1 MAAPVIVASTSGD
14 TSAGAALT
22 VTVAAP
28 PTGAVATDLL
38 LAFVYGRVSTGP
50 IIAPAGWT
58 AAGAQVATSTV
69 QGRLYF
75 GLLSEVGPGPYVF
88 TIADGTRHGAVHMIA
103 LRSSPAGT
111 PLRIAGYAAQAYP
124 SAGFTYPAPA
134 IVMDAIPAGYQLI
147 ASVSLGRA
155 GAVGLAGPAGYTLQ
169 VSTNVGA
176 SSPGNQSQSSRKT
189 DTAANPPVANWTS
202 SSSTLSVGFHVA
214 IAELVIPRGH
224 PRRFW

>member
-1 MAAPVIVASTSGD
+1 MAAPAIVASTSAVQASG
-14 TSAGAALT
+14 TT

-28 PTGAVATDLL
+28 PSGAVATDLL

-58 AAGAQVATSTV
+58 AAGVQVATPAI
-69 QGRLYF
+69 QGRLYY

-88 TIADGTRHGAVHMIA
+88 TIADGLRTGSVHMVA

-111 PLRIAGYAAQAYP
+111 PLRIAGYAALAYP
-124 SAGFTYPAPA
+124 SAGLTYPVPA
-134 IVMDAIPAGYQLI
+134 IVMDAIAAGYRLLGSI
-147 ASVSLGRA
+147 SLGRA
-155 GAVGLAGPAGYTLQ
+155 NAVGLAGPAGYAIE
-169 VSTNVGA
+169 VATNVGA
-176 SSPGNQSQSSRKT
+176 SSPGNQSQTGQKS
-189 DTAANPPVANWTS
+189 DTAADPPVANWTS
-202 SSSTLSVGFHVA
+202 SSSTSSVGIHVA